1 MMIFLETAAQLSPT
15 LKTLTRH
22 DVPIS
27 DTWDLSKL
35 YLSDADWDL
44 DLKKYAELFPRY
56 LEFKGKLA
64 QSALDL
70 KKCLEFDRE
79 LDLVAE
85 RLGHYVSLRSSEDS
99 SCDANLEREAR
110 FQHVMVQAA
119 ETTSF
124 LTPEILAMDETLYT
138 NYLQHEALT
147 EWKTKLTKLRRYKPH
162 VLTEKEERLLAMV
175 SLPLGGVQET
185 FSQLTNVDML
195 FGIIKDEQGRERE
208 LSHGLFSSFLVKK
221 DAALRSAAFT
231 QYYEEFKS
239 HRYTLA
245 STLIHSIKTDVFQ
258 AKARHYASARE
269 ASLFSDSV
277 PVSVYDNLIS
287 TVRAN
292 LAPLHEYYELR
303 KEILGVKDLHFYDT
317 YVPMTSQV
325 EQQTTF
331 DQAAELV
338 LESLH
343 PLGEEY
349 VETLRAGFKNR
360 WVDRY
365 ETKGKRSGAFS
376 SSSYGN
382 PPYMLMNYKEDVFS
396 DVYTL
401 AHEAGHSMHTWVSQK
416 TQTFQDY
423 HYPIF
428 LAEVASTFNEELLTH
443 HLLKKTDDP
452 KMRAYVINRQ
462 IDDIRATLIRQT
474 MFAEFEKI
482 THQMDEQGEPLTL
495 ESMCGVYRDLLKTYH
510 GPGIVLDEVLDLE
523 CLRIPHFYSAF
534 YVYKYATGISAALC
548 LSEQVLAGGESERE
562 RYLNFLKSGGSRY
575 PLETLDLAGV
585 NMESAQ
591 PVESALNLFS
601 QRIKELKELL

>member
-1 MMIFLETAAQLSPT
+1 MIFLETAAQLSPT
-15 LKTLTRH
+15 LKTLTRQ

-35 YLSDADWDL
+35 YPSDAAWDL
-44 DLKKYAELFPRY
+44 DLKQYADLFPHY
-56 LEFKGKLA
+56 LDFKGKLT
-64 QSALDL
+64 QSALKL
-70 KKCLEFDRE
+70 KECLDFDRK
-79 LDLVAE
+79 LDLIAE

-99 SCDANLEREAR
+99 SSDANLEREAR

-124 LTPEILAMDETLYT
+124 LTPEILAMDEALYSE
-138 NYLQHEALT
+138 YLQHAVLA
-147 EWKTKLTKLRRYKPH
+147 EWKIKLTKLRRYKPH
-162 VLTEKEERLLAMV
+162 VLSEKEERLLAMV

-195 FGIIKDEQGRERE
+195 FGLIKDEQGRERE

-221 DAALRSAAFT
+221 DAALRSTAFK

-258 AKARHYASARE
+258 AKARHHASARE

-303 KEILGVKDLHFYDT
+303 KEILGVKELHFYDT
-317 YVPMTSQV
+317 YVPMTQLV
-325 EQQTTF
+325 EQKTTF

-338 LESLH
+338 LDSLH

-382 PPYMLMNYKEDVFS
+382 PPYMLMNFKEDVFS

-401 AHEAGHSMHTWVSQK
+401 AHEAGHSMHTWYSQGA
-416 TQTFQDY
+416 QQFQDY

-443 HLLKKTDDP
+443 HLLNKSSDP

-510 GPGIVLDEVLDLE
+510 GPGIVLDDVLDLE

-548 LSEQVLAGGESERE
+548 LSEQVLIGGEPERA
-562 RYLNFLKSGGSRY
+562 RYLKFLKSGGSLY
-575 PLETLDLAGV
+575 PLETLRLAGV
-585 NMESAQ
+585 NMETAQ
-591 PVESALNLFS
+591 PVESALKLFS